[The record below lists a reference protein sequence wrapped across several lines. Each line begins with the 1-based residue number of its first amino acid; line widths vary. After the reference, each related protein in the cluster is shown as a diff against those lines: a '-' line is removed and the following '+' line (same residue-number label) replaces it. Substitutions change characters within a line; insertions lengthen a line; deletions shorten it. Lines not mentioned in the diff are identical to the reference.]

1 MNKNILSLLSV
12 LVFAFCTGQSNNVKE
27 KKTEQEKYLEN
38 AIYQISSRDKGMIA
52 AIETARKTFYKFENA
67 LKSGNPNFKNFGL
80 KKAFKSDQGDEFLWI
95 SPVLY
100 SKELNKYAG
109 TVNSPPVYT
118 KEVKHDEVVEIEK
131 NEISDWIYFDNGIL
145 QGGYTIRIL
154 RDRMTKE
161 ERKEFDEKSGYKF
174 E

>member
-1 MNKNILSLLSV
+1 
-12 LVFAFCTGQSNNVKE
+12 
-27 KKTEQEKYLEN
+27 
-38 AIYQISSRDKGMIA
+38 
-52 AIETARKTFYKFENA
+52 
-67 LKSGNPNFKNFGL
+67 
-80 KKAFKSDQGDEFLWI
+80 
-95 SPVLY
+95 
-100 SKELNKYAG
+100 LNKYAG